1 MRGMKSL
8 DTRQRFLFDDT
19 HIRGEV
25 TTLSESFQSIQQ
37 RQNYPPVVTAILGE
51 FLAAASL
58 LSATLKFNGIV
69 SIQAIGQ
76 GAITSLMAECSNN
89 TQLRGIVR
97 GDYHN
102 IGSEENFKSLL
113 GSATLAIT
121 IEPEGRE
128 RYQGL
133 VPLDKDSLSECLEY
147 YFAQSEQLS
156 TKIKLAANQTTAAGI
171 LIQEMPHSS
180 DDEQAQDNWQ
190 HLSLLLESLKA
201 EEQLKLDH
209 EEQLYRLFHEQQ
221 VRLYDPEAL
230 QFFCSCSKQRTAKML
245 ISLGFDEV
253 NQILQ
258 EQDLI
263 EVNCEFCGQNY
274 QFNQADINEIF
285 DESKPS
291 VH

>member
-76 GAITSLMAECSNN
+76 GVITSLMAECSNN

-102 IGSEENFKSLL
+102 IGSEETFKSLL

-121 IEPEGRE
+121 IEPDGRE

-201 EEQLKLDH
+201 EEQLELDH

-221 VRLYDPEAL
+221 VRLFDPEAL

-245 ISLGFDEV
+245 ISLGSDEV

>member
-1 MRGMKSL
+1 MRGMKSQ

-58 LSATLKFNGIV
+58 LSASLKFNGIV

-201 EEQLKLDH
+201 EEQLELDH

>member
-76 GAITSLMAECSNN
+76 GVITSLMAECSNN

-102 IGSEENFKSLL
+102 IGSEETFKSLL

-201 EEQLKLDH
+201 EEQLELDH

-221 VRLYDPEAL
+221 VRLFDPEAL

-245 ISLGFDEV
+245 ISLGSDEV

>member
-76 GAITSLMAECSNN
+76 GVITSLMAECSNN

-102 IGSEENFKSLL
+102 IGSEETFKSLL

-201 EEQLKLDH
+201 EEQLELDH

-221 VRLYDPEAL
+221 VRLFDPEAL

-258 EQDLI
+258 EQALI

>member
-1 MRGMKSL
+1 MRAMKSL

-25 TTLSESFQSIQQ
+25 TTLGESFQAIQQ
-37 RQNYPPVVTAILGE
+37 CQDYPPAVTAILGE

-97 GDYHN
+97 GDYQN
-102 IGSEENFKSLL
+102 IGSEETFRSLL

-180 DDEQAQDNWQ
+180 DDEQARDNWQ
-190 HLSLLLESLKA
+190 HLSLLLESLKT
-201 EEQLKLDH
+201 EEQLELDH

-221 VRLYDPEAL
+221 VRLFDPEAL

-258 EQDLI
+258 EQALI

>member
-25 TTLSESFQSIQQ
+25 TTLSESFQAIQQ

-58 LSATLKFNGIV
+58 LSATLKFKGIV
-69 SIQAIGQ
+69 SIQAIGR
-76 GAITSLMAECSNN
+76 GAITSLMAECSHN

-97 GDYHN
+97 GEYHN
-102 IGSEENFKSLL
+102 IGNEETFKSLL

-147 YFAQSEQLS
+147 YFVQSEQLS

-180 DDEQAQDNWQ
+180 EDKQAQENWQ

-201 EEQLKLDH
+201 EEQLELEH
-209 EEQLYRLFHEQQ
+209 EEQLYRLFHEQK
-221 VRLYDPEAL
+221 VRLFDPEAL

-245 ISLGFDEV
+245 ISLGSDEV
-253 NQILQ
+253 NQIFQ
-258 EQDLI
+258 EQGSI

-274 QFNQADINEIF
+274 QFDQTDINEIF

>member
-1 MRGMKSL
+1 MRAMKSH
-8 DTRQRFLFDDT
+8 DTRQRFLFDET

-25 TTLSESFQSIQQ
+25 TTLSQSFQAIQQ
-37 RQNYPPVVTAILGE
+37 RQNYPPVITAILGE

-58 LSATLKFNGIV
+58 LSATLKFKGIV

-97 GDYHN
+97 GDYQN
-102 IGSEENFKSLL
+102 ISNEETFKSLL

-133 VPLDKDSLSECLEY
+133 VPIDKDSLSECLEH

-156 TKIKLAANQTTAAGI
+156 TKIKLAADQHTAAGI

-180 DDEQAQDNWQ
+180 DDPQTEENWQ
-190 HLSLLLESLKA
+190 HLCLLLESLKT
-201 EEQLKLDH
+201 EEQLELEH

-221 VRLYDPEAL
+221 VRLFDPENL
-230 QFFCSCSKQRTAKML
+230 QFFCSCSKARTGKML
-245 ISLGFDEV
+245 SSIGVDEV
-253 NQILQ
+253 NRIF
-258 EQDLI
+258 EEKGSI
-263 EVNCEFCGQNY
+263 EVTCEFCGQQY
-274 QFNQADINEIF
+274 QFDQSDISDIF
-285 DESKPS
+285 DQSS
-291 VH
+291 ASIH

>member
-1 MRGMKSL
+1 MKSQ
-8 DTRQRFLFDDT
+8 DTRQRFLFDET

-25 TTLSESFQSIQQ
+25 TTLSKSFQAIQQ
-37 RQNYPPVVTAILGE
+37 RQDYPAVITAILGE

-58 LSATLKFNGIV
+58 LSATLKFKGIV

-76 GAITSLMAECSNN
+76 GDITSIMAECSNN

-97 GDYHN
+97 GDYQN
-102 IGSEENFKSLL
+102 IGSEEGFKSLL

-128 RYQGL
+128 RYQGI
-133 VPLDKDSLSECLEY
+133 VPIDKDSLSECLEH

-156 TKIKLAANQTTAAGI
+156 TKIKLAANQHTAAGI

-180 DDEQAQDNWQ
+180 DDEQARDNWQ
-190 HLSLLLESLKA
+190 HLSLLLESLKP
-201 EEQLKLDH
+201 EEQLELEH

-221 VRLYDPEAL
+221 VRLFDPENL
-230 QFFCSCSKQRTAKML
+230 QFFCSCSKARTAKML
-245 ISLGFDEV
+245 VSLGADEI
-253 NQILQ
+253 NQIFQ
-258 EQDLI
+258 EQGI
-263 EVNCEFCGQNY
+263 IQVNCEFCDQYY
-274 QFNQADINEIF
+274 QFDQPDIDAIFNE
-285 DESKPS
+285 PS

>member
-76 GAITSLMAECSNN
+76 GVITSLMAECSNN

-102 IGSEENFKSLL
+102 IGSEETFKSLL

-201 EEQLKLDH
+201 EEQLELDH

-221 VRLYDPEAL
+221 VRLFDPEAL